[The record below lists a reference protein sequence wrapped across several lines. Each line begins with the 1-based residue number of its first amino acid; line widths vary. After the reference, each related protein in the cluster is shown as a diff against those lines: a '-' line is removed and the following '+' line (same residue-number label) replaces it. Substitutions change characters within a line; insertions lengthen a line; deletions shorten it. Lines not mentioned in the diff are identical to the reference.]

1 MLSRHSRVFLTRAE
15 MRGSLERD
23 LRVAR
28 QRMASFP
35 ASVTLLSGGLHNS
48 RDGIFYD
55 IHTRLLL
62 AFFVI
67 VPEDER
73 FRKRQNG

>member
-1 MLSRHSRVFLTRAE
+1 

-35 ASVTLLSGGLHNS
+35 ASVTLLSGGLHNI
-48 RDGIFYD
+48 RDGINCWVKQFSLTSQFVY
-55 IHTRLLL
+55 INIPKVFL
-62 AFFVI
+62 A
-67 VPEDER
+67 
-73 FRKRQNG
+73 

>member
-1 MLSRHSRVFLTRAE
+1 VLSRHSRVFLTRAE

-35 ASVTLLSGGLHNS
+35 ASVTLLSGGLHNI
-48 RDGIFYD
+48 RDGIVF
-55 IHTRLLL
+55 L
-62 AFFVI
+62 AQ
-67 VPEDER
+67 E
-73 FRKRQNG
+73 